1 MNRWLCLL
9 FAIALAPLSEMHAA
23 EDGQSKPNIIFL
35 LADDAGFAD
44 FGCYGH
50 PYARTPNI
58 DKLATQGT
66 RFTQFYSTGVMLPR
80 SHWIDDE

>member
-50 PYARTPNI
+50 PYARTRTSTSSQRRVLDLRSSIRQVSHAAP
-58 DKLATQGT
+58 LA
-66 RFTQFYSTGVMLPR
+66 L
-80 SHWIDDE
+80 D